1 MDMIRGVR
9 GATTVEQNREND
21 ILDAAEILLR
31 TMITENSIEPEDVA
45 SILISVTDDINAV
58 FPAKAL
64 RRLQGWTFVPVM
76 CMREIPVPS
85 SLELCIRIMMHVNT
99 NIPQEQIKHIYLKNA
114 IELRP
119 DLANKNGI

>member
-1 MDMIRGVR
+1 MIRGVR